1 MYVSRLVTGMV
12 RNRCTY
18 CAALNTQFQG
28 LTAYGVKCAMWRL
41 ARIGMLPR
49 IVNMVHDELIYLL
62 YADELKTMIPII
74 EQEMIAGMRT
84 ATPNVKVGVGTSV
97 CLHWD
102 KKAIDYDKI
111 VWRPDGLPD
120 IQEPP
125 LVTEV
130 YAG

>member
-1 MYVSRLVTGMV
+1 
-12 RNRCTY
+12 
-18 CAALNTQFQG
+18 
-28 LTAYGVKCAMWRL
+28 MWRL